1 MIDLKTNKNDKKVC
15 SLWIPRDI
23 LKNIKSEAKKENLS
37 LSDFLIFKAT
47 GLKPVERQIEREYKN
62 IVKGKEY
69 SRKALIKEISY
80 EQPAPVSTT

>member
-1 MIDLKTNKNDKKVC
+1 VIELKTNKNDKKVC

-47 GLKPVERQIEREYKN
+47 GLRPKEKEVEKTYKN

-69 SRKALIKEISY
+69 FRKAIIKEVSY
-80 EQPAPVSTT
+80 E